1 MCGQMRKDKI
11 HIPFKTRVRRWKD
24 QVHIPFKT
32 VARWVGILF
41 FVFVGGCFIYATVSA
56 WKIAGSARVGC
67 PYIVNPDATAFSYLQ
82 YNIKDQAIEPLFN
95 GALFINLGSVS
106 TGPARLVVRT
116 RGKPGSYGD
125 TITVADFYHDEV
137 ANAFWMKSESTAV
150 SFYRESGS
158 HRDFPFDSATINA
171 DTSFDPTV
179 KLRFVTLRNFNTSFY
194 VPCESTKVT
203 SDASGNIHLTFELR
217 RNPLVVLVTIV
228 IFGAATLFVCVIPFA
243 GKLENLPT
251 SVASFFFSIWSLRG
265 ILGSEMKVFPTTF
278 DLGILSLCVL
288 LILLIG
294 IRFLYEWIK
303 TQKLV
308 LS

>member
-1 MCGQMRKDKI
+1 MRKDKI
-11 HIPFKTRVRRWKD
+11 HIPFKTRVRRWKGH
-24 QVHIPFKT
+24 VHIPFKIL
-32 VARWVGILF
+32 ARWVSILF
-41 FVFVGGCFIYATVSA
+41 FTVVAGCFVYATVSA

-67 PYIVNPDATAFSYLQ
+67 SYTVNPDVMAASYLQ

-95 GALFINLGSVS
+95 GSLFISLGDVPS
-106 TGPARLVVRT
+106 GPARVVVT
-116 RGKPGSYGD
+116 TSGKKGIYGD

-137 ANAFWMKSESTAV
+137 ANTIWMKAESTPV
-150 SFYRESGS
+150 SFYRKSGS

-171 DTSFDPTV
+171 DTSFNPTV
-179 KLRFVTLRNFNTSFY
+179 KLRFVTLRNANTSFY
-194 VPCESTKVT
+194 VPCGSTKVT
-203 SDASGNIHLTFELR
+203 SDASGSIRLSFEMR
-217 RNPLVVLVTIV
+217 RNPLVVLVTVV

-294 IRFLYEWIK
+294 IRLLSRWIK
-303 TQKLV
+303 PQKPLPT
-308 LS
+308 